1 MGFTAQ
7 HLFFDD
13 VKVGDEWESLGRT
26 VTEADLVNFAGLS
39 GDFNPIHV
47 DHEFARKTPFRQV
60 IAHGLLVFSIGSG
73 LTLYCPPMR
82 TLRLSRDSR
91 VAAEGPGVRGRYHPR
106 PRPGRRPGAACAA
119 GTLITWDRVILNQAG
134 KVVQQGQTQTL
145 VEGRASLRVSIED
158 RETKVENQQ
167 SID

>member
-1 MGFTAQ
+1 MGDT
-7 HLFFDD
+7 
-13 VKVGDEWESLGRT
+13 
-26 VTEADLVNFAGLS
+26 
-39 GDFNPIHV
+39 IHV
-47 DHEFARKTPFRQV
+47 R
-60 IAHGLLVFSIGSG
+60 G
-73 LTLYCPPMR
+73 
-82 TLRLSRDSR
+82 R
-91 VAAEGPGVRGRYHPR
+91 VAALEPR
-106 PRPGRRPGAACAA
+106 CAA